1 MSNNLV
7 SQAGQMQLS
16 GVPNDMVPTFASV
29 ACVILA
35 PALQALWNFLARRN
49 ITFRAVTL
57 IETAFVLCAAAIGFA
72 ALTQHLIYQSPPC
85 FDRPKTCLPTGPP
98 NKISVWVQ
106 LPSYIIAALA
116 ETIGFVTA
124 SEYAYS
130 HSPKEAKSM
139 IQAFSQLAAALGSVL
154 GLAVSPAARDPWL
167 VVFYGAL
174 AGGMIVAAA
183 IFWLLFRKA
192 EEEPIAGPNPSA

>member
-35 PALQALWNFLARRN
+35 PMLQALWNFLARRN
-49 ITFRAVTL
+49 IVFRAVTL
-57 IETAFVLCAAAIGFA
+57 IESAFILCAAALGFA

-85 FDRPKTCLPTGPP
+85 FDRPKACRPTAEP
-98 NKISVWVQ
+98 NEISVWVQ
-106 LPSYIIAALA
+106 IPSYIIAALA

-130 HSPKEAKSM
+130 HSPQNAKSM
-139 IQAFSQLAAALGSVL
+139 IQAFSQLAAALGSLL

-167 VVFYGAL
+167 VIYYGAL
-174 AGGMIVAAA
+174 AGGMIAAA
-183 IFWLLFRKA
+183 GMFWWLFGKD
-192 EEEPIAGPNPSA
+192 EEPREGGNTSS